1 MNVSLYEISADFL
14 KALDGLEV
22 DEETGEIM
30 NFDAVEALD
39 AQFEDKAESVACYIK
54 NLSAFAADLKA
65 EEENLSTRRKTV
77 ERRVDSVKK
86 YLSSCLAT
94 VGKDKVET
102 AKARISFRKSIQ
114 VQIDDEAALPANY
127 VTTTVTTKPD
137 KTAIKKAI
145 QAGEDV
151 GGIMADKKTTTQ
163 AAEQAA
169 LDPPA
174 AVRNDIPLLTEK
186 DIECRVQ
193 SVSRAKT
200 GRVGAVLLLYK
211 DARVDMRILDQVFG
225 PGNWQRTHEV
235 INGNLFCNID
245 IWDAEKRAW
254 VRKQDVGVESNTEKE
269 KGQASDAFKRAGFNV
284 GIGRELYTGP
294 FIYVE
299 LADNEFYSEGQNGRK
314 EVLKCYSN
322 TRFTVAHVAYN
333 DRREICELVI
343 ADRNGNVRFDMNKRV
358 QGPPQTAQGGQGT
371 TTQGNAQGQGKQAPR
386 GRQGAPAGTPAPQ
399 TENGAV
405 CPICGKPI
413 TKAEQDYS
421 VRKYGREAC
430 RTCQKAL

>member
-1 MNVSLYEISADFL
+1 M
-14 KALDGLEV
+14 
-22 DEETGEIM
+22 
-30 NFDAVEALD
+30 
-39 AQFEDKAESVACYIK
+39 EDS
-54 NLSAFAADLKA
+54 
-65 EEENLSTRRKTV
+65 
-77 ERRVDSVKK
+77 
-86 YLSSCLAT
+86 
-94 VGKDKVET
+94 
-102 AKARISFRKSIQ
+102 
-114 VQIDDEAALPANY
+114 
-127 VTTTVTTKPD
+127 
-137 KTAIKKAI
+137 
-145 QAGEDV
+145 
-151 GGIMADKKTTTQ
+151 KTTQTSMNPQ
-163 AAEQAA
+163 A
-169 LDPPA
+169 PPA
-174 AVRNDIPLLTEK
+174 APVAPAVAPKEIPLLTEK

-200 GRVGAVLLLYK
+200 GKVGAVLLLYK

-299 LADNEFYSEGQNGRK
+299 LADNEFYSEGQQNGRK

-322 TRFTVAHVAYN
+322 TRFSVTHVAYN
-333 DRREICELVI
+333 DRREISELVI
-343 ADRNGNVRFDMNKRV
+343 ADRNGNVRFDMNRRV
-358 QGPPQTAQGGQGT
+358 AGPSQAAQGGQGAPAQGN
-371 TTQGNAQGQGKQAPR
+371 TQGQPRTAPR
-386 GRQGAPAGTPAPQ
+386 GRQSAPAGASPPQ
-399 TENGAV
+399 GDTGAA

-413 TKAEQDYS
+413 TKAEQEYS
-421 VRKYGREAC
+421 LRRYGREAC